1 MKKNKILIIIAVLL
15 ILWTFW
21 LLLSQVI
28 NMDKMNDLNN
38 KIDNQESVVM
48 EKYEIKEKATQER
61 KEANVQLDGLY
72 LKKKELMWNSRWT
85 FKSVREETPKTIT
98 GIVEISTWVYAQ
110 EKIETVGKTVDEKTL
125 SYLQKH
131 WMGLTYN
138 TWKKYWKL
146 YDIKYPVAICIAKA
160 DSNLGKQLK
169 TSYNIGN
176 VWNNDWW
183 DKVHY
188 ANWDDW
194 IKAIFRTLNWKY
206 IKWNNVIWD
215 LSQGWRIKMDTKWCT
230 EDHYTRKCYASSI
243 DNWNRNVL
251 RCLNSIYNQPKDEL
265 FKFRTK

>member
-1 MKKNKILIIIAVLL
+1 MKKNKTLIIIAIIVLF
-15 ILWTFW
+15 WAFW
-21 LLLSQVI
+21 LLLSQVV
-28 NMDKMNDLNN
+28 NVDMSNLNI
-38 KIDNQESVVM
+38 KIDKQEKIVM
-48 EKYEIKEKATQER
+48 EEYKKKEAAIQKH
-61 KEANVQLDGLY
+61 KEANVELAWLWA
-72 LKKKELMWNSRWT
+72 KKREYMWNSLID

-110 EKIETVGKTVDEKTL
+110 ENVEITGKTVDEKTL
-125 SYLQKH
+125 SYLQMH

-146 YDIKYPVAICIAKA
+146 YNIKYSVAICIAKA

-176 VWNNDWW
+176 VWNNDGW

-188 ANWDDW
+188 DNWDDW
-194 IKAIFRTLNWKY
+194 IRAIFRTLNWKY

-230 EDHYTRKCYASSI
+230 EDHYSRKCYASSI

-251 RCLNSIYNQPKDEL
+251 RCLNSIYNQPKDEY

>member
-1 MKKNKILIIIAVLL
+1 MTKNKTLIIIAIIVLF
-15 ILWTFW
+15 WAFW

-28 NMDKMNDLNN
+28 NIDMGDLNIKIDTQESIVMDKY
-38 KIDNQESVVM
+38 KTKTISEQ
-48 EKYEIKEKATQER
+48 KW
-61 KEANVQLDGLY
+61 KEANVKLDSLY
-72 LKKKELMWNSRWT
+72 QEKKDLMWSSRLVFNVEQT
-85 FKSVREETPKTIT
+85 PPKTIT

-110 EKIETVGKTVDEKTL
+110 ENVEITGKTVDEKTL
-125 SYLQKH
+125 SYLQMH

-146 YDIKYPVAICIAKA
+146 YNIKYSVAICIAKA

-176 VWNNDWW
+176 VWNNDGW

-188 ANWDDW
+188 DNWDDW
-194 IKAIFRTLNWKY
+194 IRAIFRTLNWKY

-215 LSQGWRIKMDTKWCT
+215 LSQGWRIKMDTKWCA
-230 EDHYTRKCYASSI
+230 EDHYSRKCYASSI
-243 DNWNRNVL
+243 ETWNRNVL